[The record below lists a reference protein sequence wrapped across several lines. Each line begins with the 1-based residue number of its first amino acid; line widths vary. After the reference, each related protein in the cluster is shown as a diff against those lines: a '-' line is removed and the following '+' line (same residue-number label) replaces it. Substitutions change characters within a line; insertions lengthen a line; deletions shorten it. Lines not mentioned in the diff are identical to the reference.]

1 MNLRQK
7 APNVPSH
14 WDMPE
19 PPHRTMPGELVSISV
34 NSWLSQNPSKT
45 IPKSVRF
52 HERKSEINDSG
63 QIRTIPKL
71 AIHNQHH
78 HSHLQKR
85 PTHRPDDT
93 MTER

>member
-52 HERKSEINDSG
+52 HERKSEINDPDKSG
-63 QIRTIPKL
+63 RFQNSPFTINTTTATYK
-71 AIHNQHH
+71 
-78 HSHLQKR
+78 SG
-85 PTHRPDDT
+85 PTHSSG
-93 MTER
+93 